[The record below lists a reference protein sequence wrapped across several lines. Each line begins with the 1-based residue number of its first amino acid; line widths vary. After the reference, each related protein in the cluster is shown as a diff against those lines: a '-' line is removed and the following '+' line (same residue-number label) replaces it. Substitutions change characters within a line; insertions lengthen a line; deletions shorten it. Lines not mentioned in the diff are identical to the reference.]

1 MYINIFSEKT
11 VMEIQVQINK
21 TIKTKKKQQKNTQQ
35 NTRLTA
41 LKMSKIRTPHRKLG
55 VNPGSREW

>member
-1 MYINIFSEKT
+1 
-11 VMEIQVQINK
+11 MEIQVQINK